1 MSRVPALLRLLAL
14 PAIAAF
20 AMLSVMPAH
29 AAGVLDSQL
38 NQRMEASDGPHEVI
52 VTFTTQD
59 AVESLATTLGID
71 AIELRSLP
79 MAGAILTEAQIETVR
94 QWDTVESIYYNAP
107 LEYSNYTS
115 GEITG
120 GHYVH
125 DNYGYKGDGV
135 TVAVLDSGTDATH
148 PDLEYGSKTIQN
160 VKIIGDLGLAG
171 GLTVFAEGQLNSDT
185 TSGHGT
191 HVSGTVAG
199 TGAASASDE
208 RRAFYYAGIAPE
220 ANLVGLGAGEGLSI
234 LYALLGFD
242 YAIAN
247 QDRYSIDIITNSW
260 GGGDGASF
268 DPNNPI
274 NKASY
279 EAYRRGMVVT
289 FAASNSGPAEDTLN
303 QYAIAPWVINVAA
316 GDPDKALADFSS
328 RGVAGDFYKHPD
340 ITAPG
345 DGITSTRA
353 PNTAV
358 GALGPVVD
366 ENHPEYYLYYHT
378 ISGTS
383 MATPFVAGT
392 AALLLQV
399 QPELSPDQ
407 VEEILMAT
415 AEEMPGYE
423 FHEVGAGYIDVRAA
437 VEMAETTVGERQ
449 QFLAGDTKWSGDG
462 QWNEVSDQSELIHY
476 SGKWRTENSADASDG
491 TYTTVKTNRHGAS
504 AFIRFKGPGFKLSHP
519 VDSRGGIAD
528 LYVDNVFHKRISFHG
543 ATTSFGNTVGING
556 LDDTEHLLEV
566 RVIDGNGYID
576 DFLIDGQAFA
586 PDIQFVQ
593 ETQTHTGTMG
603 PSAENLE
610 VHEIPFEVGSDV
622 VTIGGKLEWDGLF
635 DLDLYLLDP
644 NGNQVASGATLANPE
659 LLEYDVAEPGT
670 YTWRVTGYISVVAD
684 YTLTETQTRAVSG
697 N

>member
-1 MSRVPALLRLLAL
+1 MTLATRPFRRPL
-14 PAIAAF
+14 SFAVGAF
-20 AMLSVMPAH
+20 AL
-29 AAGVLDSQL
+29 AAASGASADAIMDAVLE
-38 NQRMEASDGPHEVI
+38 RKIAVEDGPHEVV

-59 AVESLATTLGID
+59 AVDSLGDRLGVD
-71 AIELRSLP
+71 AIALSTLP
-79 MAGAILTEAQIETVR
+79 MAGAILTEAQIDTVR
-94 QWDTVESIYYNAP
+94 RWDTVESIYFNAP

-148 PDLEYGSKTIQN
+148 PDLEYGTKTIQN
-160 VKIIGDLGLAG
+160 VKIVGDLGLAG

-199 TGAASASDE
+199 TGAASANDE
-208 RRAFYYAGIAPE
+208 RRAFYYDGIAPE
-220 ANLVGLGAGEGLSI
+220 ASLVGLGAGEGISI
-234 LYALLGFD
+234 LHALLGFD

-260 GGGDGASF
+260 GGGDGANF

-289 FAASNSGPAEDTLN
+289 FAASNSGPDEDTLN

-316 GDPDKALADFSS
+316 GTADKQLADFSS

-345 DGITSTRA
+345 ASITSTRA
-353 PNTAV
+353 PNTAI

-366 ENHPEYYLYYHT
+366 PQHPDYYLYYHT

-407 VEEILMAT
+407 VEEIIRAT
-415 AEEMPGYE
+415 ADAMPGYA
-423 FHEVGAGYIDVRAA
+423 FHEVGDGYINVRAA
-437 VEMAETTVGERQ
+437 VEMAEQTVGERQ
-449 QFLAGDTKWSGDG
+449 QFLAGDTKWSSDG
-462 QWNEVSDQSELIHY
+462 TWNEVGDQSELIQY
-476 SGKWRTENSADASDG
+476 NGKWHARSDANASDG
-491 TYTTVKTNRHGAS
+491 TYMTVKTNRHGAS
-504 AFIRFKGPGFKLSHP
+504 AFVRFKGPGFKLSHP

-528 LYVDNVFHKRISFHG
+528 LYVDGVHYKRISFYG
-543 ATTSFGNTVGING
+543 DTASFGNTVGVNG
-556 LDDTEHLLEV
+556 LSDTDHLLEI
-566 RVIDGNGYID
+566 RVVDGNGYID
-576 DFLIDGQAFA
+576 GVLVDGQPFPA
-586 PDIQFVQ
+586 DVSFVT
-593 ETQTHTGTMG
+593 ETQTYTGTMG

-610 VHEIPFEVGSDV
+610 IHEIPFEVGSDV
-622 VTIGGKLEWDGLF
+622 ITIAGKLEWDGLF
-635 DLDLYLLDP
+635 DLDLYLVDP
-644 NGNQVASGATLANPE
+644 NGNRVASGATLDNPE
-659 LLEYDVAEPGT
+659 YLEYDVAEPGT
-670 YTWRVTGYISVVAD
+670 YTWQVTGYISVVAD
-684 YTLTETQTRAVSG
+684 YTLTETQTKVV